1 MISRAVTGNSRQT
14 LKCKLPTQR
23 RHRTTWQ
30 DKPWFGAAGVD
41 GPVNAR
47 LGCVRHGRLG
57 MARRGRARQGM
68 ARSGIAGKAGSAGHG
83 AAWRG
88 SVSQRRLGA
97 AWRGVAW
104 LGKTQ
109 TARER
114 AGYK

>member
-1 MISRAVTGNSRQT
+1 MMISRAVTGNSRQT

-68 ARSGIAGKAGSAGHG
+68 ARSGIAGKAGLGR
-83 AAWRG
+83 AWRG
-88 SVSQRRLGA
+88 MARLGIA
-97 AWRGVAW
+97 TQAWQGSAW
-104 LGKTQ
+104 LGS
-109 TARER
+109 ARHGN
-114 AGYK
+114 AG